1 MKSGHLDGSHAR
13 SAGAISMAAC
23 AGPAL
28 GWGACSAADTLD
40 CQQPSQRGN
49 DGSPCHF
56 AWQHSTHDPANSLAQ
71 RGLIAVL
78 KSVKNHNFADL
89 STGALC
95 NGLHKLMRTVTISP
109 SHPTTT
115 LPRG

>member
-1 MKSGHLDGSHAR
+1 
-13 SAGAISMAAC
+13 MAAC

-71 RGLIAVL
+71 RGLTAVL
-78 KSVKNHNFADL
+78 ESVKNHNFADL

-115 LPRG
+115 LPRGC